1 MKYLNF
7 PKNQQT
13 LFLKSIKSKTKY
25 SWRRLAGVL
34 NVNRSMLYFYLNE
47 SSKLSLDRYIKL
59 CDLAK
64 IRPKNIETIEIKN
77 KQVTINIPSLS
88 NLLAEFVGAL
98 AGDGH
103 VNDVTYEVSISMDK
117 DLDNQYSDHIIY
129 LFTTLFN
136 MTTRKF
142 VQKNKVKCY
151 VYSKSLVYYL
161 SETFLIPIGKKK
173 GKLHIPQQIKNNN
186 TLLNSYIRGVFDTD
200 GSFHRHH
207 KNSAML
213 GFCSRDETFL
223 KELQT
228 ALRKFK
234 FNTYLNGKN
243 LYIYRKD
250 QIDKFFKEIAPSN
263 QKHTSKYESYIKN
276 GFVPLT
282 KDILHR

>member
-117 DLDNQYSDHIIY
+117 DLDNQYSNHIIY

-213 GFCSRDETFL
+213 GFFSRDETFL

-282 KDILHR
+282 KDILNR